1 MYVEAYKNNFGVPPE
16 VPFLSQLEQN
26 VESSFPFVIS
36 LVSISH
42 HGESYGFQTGK
53 RHLNFPVGIDLEN
66 FKKNPMTVILTL
78 LIVQNG
84 N

>member
-1 MYVEAYKNNFGVPPE
+1 MYIEAYENNFGVPPQG
-16 VPFLSQLEQN
+16 PFLSQLEQN

-36 LVSISH
+36 LISISH
-42 HGESYGFQTGK
+42 HGESHGFQTGK
-53 RHLNFPVGIDLEN
+53 RYLNFPVGIDLEN
-66 FKKNPMTVILTL
+66 ETPMAVILTL